1 MNYAFINNGQ
11 VEQYP
16 FGINALRKKFPQT
29 SFPRDIS
36 KVNLS
41 NYNVVIVEA
50 TDRPD
55 FDSLT
60 HYLTEGTPANVEVVW
75 KQVWI
80 VNELTEEEKQEILL
94 AAQKNE
100 REIRNDL
107 LKDSDWTQ
115 LPDSNADKVTWATYR
130 QELRDVPGQSGFP
143 NNINWPKKP

>member
-29 SFPRDIS
+29 SFPKDIS
-36 KVNLS
+36 KINLS
-41 NYNVVIVEA
+41 AYNVVVVEA
-50 TDRPD
+50 TDRPE

-60 HYLTEGTPANVEVVW
+60 HFLSEGNPTNVGGIW

-80 VNELTEEEKQEILL
+80 LNELTEEQKQKVLL
-94 AAQKNE
+94 AAEKNE

-115 LPDSNADKVTWATYR
+115 LADSSVDKTAWANYR
-130 QELRDVPGQSGFP
+130 QQLRDIPNQSGFP
-143 NNINWPKKP
+143 RNINWPIKP

>member
-29 SFPRDIS
+29 SFPKDIS
-36 KVNLS
+36 KINLS
-41 NYNVVIVEA
+41 AYNVVVVEA
-50 TDRPD
+50 TDPPE

-60 HYLTEGTPANVEVVW
+60 HFLSEGNPTNVEGIW

-80 VNELTEEEKQEILL
+80 LNELTEEQKQEVLL
-94 AAQKNE
+94 AAEKNE

-115 LPDSNADKVTWATYR
+115 LADSSVDKTAWANYR
-130 QELRDVPGQSGFP
+130 QQLRDIPNQSGFP
-143 NNINWPKKP
+143 RNINWPTKP